1 MRSPCSR
8 RPTLSTRPAFRETAC
23 RIAISHSGAPIP
35 RFVRAFALLC
45 VLSTPAFALD
55 CKTASDQVSL
65 NQCVGQDFK
74 AADADLNAVY
84 GQVAGRLSDAPD
96 VKSLLTAAQ
105 RSWVAFRDAE
115 CAFRSSG
122 SEGGSIHPM
131 VVLGCRTTL
140 TRKRVADLKAYLSC
154 SPKTATARRRPP
166 TEVAVPIA

>member
-1 MRSPCSR
+1 MQLTGTTPVDQNT
-8 RPTLSTRPAFRETAC
+8 PMTRILAVLLLAGTTA
-23 RIAISHSGAPIP
+23 
-35 RFVRAFALLC
+35 
-45 VLSTPAFALD
+45 PAFALD

-65 NQCVGQDFK
+65 NQCAGQDFK

-131 VVLGCRTTL
+131 SGPRLPDHIDPQAG
-140 TRKRVADLKAYLSC
+140 
-154 SPKTATARRRPP
+154 RRPQGLSVLQARGRRLP
-166 TEVAVPIA
+166 DGARQLRLRCR